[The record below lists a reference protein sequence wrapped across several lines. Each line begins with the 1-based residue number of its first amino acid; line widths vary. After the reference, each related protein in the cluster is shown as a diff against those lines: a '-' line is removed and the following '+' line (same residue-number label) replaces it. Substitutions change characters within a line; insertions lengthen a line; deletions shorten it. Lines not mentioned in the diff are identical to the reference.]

1 MKKKYSF
8 VKSLSCVIL
17 CLGISVSSTLAKQ
30 IMTFDNFMVNSA
42 AQWEFITDQV
52 MGGVST
58 GKLEFRTESKN
69 KFARMTGNVSLENK
83 GGFIQFRRTVDK
95 QFDDSLLGL
104 ELSLRGNS
112 EIYFIHLRT
121 SGTFLPWQY
130 YQASFESKNKWSTV
144 KIPFSKFRKSGWMLS
159 DSVKPGNIKSIGI
172 VAFGKK
178 HAVKIDVRAISL
190 Y

>member
-1 MKKKYSF
+1 MERFYSL
-8 VKSLSCVIL
+8 VISLSRVIL
-17 CLGISVSSTLAKQ
+17 CLGICMSSTAADP
-30 IMTFDNFMVNSA
+30 IMAFDNFIVAPASR
-42 AQWEFITDQV
+42 WKLITDQV

-58 GKLEFRTESKN
+58 GKLEFKSEAKN
-69 KFARMTGNVSLENK
+69 NFARMTGNVSLENK

-95 QFDDSLLGL
+95 PFDDSFLGL
-104 ELSLRGNS
+104 ELSLRGNN

-144 KIPFSKFRKSGWMLS
+144 KIPFSKFRKSGWVLS
-159 DSVKPGNIKSIGI
+159 DSIKPENIESIAI

-178 HAVKIDVRAISL
+178 HIVKIDVRAIYL